1 MRRIGGI
8 CAAAFIAMAL
18 AACGEEDKAGVAQ
31 ASAPKVAM
39 TLSWPGVPPWALITY
54 TRGDGTR
61 CAAIGSLTD
70 QGPQVV
76 NSREKTLAA
85 ALAAHGRCLDRKR
98 GPVFVQVEQS
108 SGREVQILGGLADK
122 GIRKLKVAGQT
133 VVPDRHGA
141 FLLIHADGADSLGT
155 SFTVEYRGGAKS
167 SFAMP
172 KLRAS

>member
-1 MRRIGGI
+1 MGAI
-8 CAAAFIAMAL
+8 CAAAVL
-18 AACGEEDKAGVAQ
+18 SVGLGACGEDEKSLGAE
-31 ASAPKVAM
+31 ASSPKVAM

-54 TRGDGTR
+54 TRGDGQR

-70 QGPQVV
+70 QGPQVL
-76 NSREKTLAA
+76 NSRETSLTA

-98 GPVFVQVEQS
+98 GPVFLQVQPS
-108 SGREVQILGGLADK
+108 AGREVQVIGGLAEK
-122 GIRKLKVAGQT
+122 GIKQLKVAGQT

-141 FLLIHADGADSLGT
+141 FLLIHADGADTLGD

-172 KLRAS
+172 KLQAS